1 MQVIL
6 LERIERLGQMG
17 DEVKVKAGYARN
29 FLLPQKKALRA
40 TESNRKHFES
50 QKVQLEGTNLKK
62 REEAEAV
69 AKKLDGFDL
78 LMIRQAGETGHLYG
92 SVSGRDIVETLGE
105 QGFTIAR
112 QQVQL
117 GHAIKVLGIYDCR
130 IALHPE
136 VIVSIKINV
145 AKTEE
150 EARSQVAAAKADEQ
164 EAAEDALEA
173 KKAKK
178 KAKADE
184 AEAATEAATEGA
196 AEAEGSGEE
205 GQEPATEEA
214 TEEAPEQ
221 TEEEKTD

>member
-1 MQVIL
+1 
-6 LERIERLGQMG
+6 
-17 DEVKVKAGYARN
+17 
-29 FLLPQKKALRA
+29 
-40 TESNRKHFES
+40 
-50 QKVQLEGTNLKK
+50 
-62 REEAEAV
+62 
-69 AKKLDGFDL
+69 
-78 LMIRQAGETGHLYG
+78 ETGHLYG

-105 QGFTIAR
+105 QGFTVAR

-136 VIVSIKINV
+136 VIISIKINV

-150 EARSQVAAAKADEQ
+150 EARSQVAAAKVEEQ

-184 AEAATEAATEGA
+184 AEAATEDATEAATDKEA
-196 AEAEGSGEE
+196 AEAEGTGEE
-205 GQEPATEEA
+205 TKEQAAEQ
-214 TEEAPEQ
+214 AP
-221 TEEEKTD
+221 EEKTD

>member
-1 MQVIL
+1 
-6 LERIERLGQMG
+6 
-17 DEVKVKAGYARN
+17 
-29 FLLPQKKALRA
+29 A

-78 LMIRQAGETGHLYG
+78 LMIRQSGETGHLYG

-105 QGFTIAR
+105 QGFTVAR

-136 VIVSIKINV
+136 VIISIKINV

-150 EARSQVAAAKADEQ
+150 EARSQVAAAKVEEQ

-184 AEAATEAATEGA
+184 AEAATEDATEAATDKEA
-196 AEAEGSGEE
+196 AEAEGTGEE
-205 GQEPATEEA
+205 TKEQAAEQ
-214 TEEAPEQ
+214 AP
-221 TEEEKTD
+221 EEKTD

>member
-50 QKVQLEGTNLKK
+50 QKVQLEGINLKK
-62 REEAEAV
+62 RDEAESV

-92 SVSGRDIVETLGE
+92 SVSARDIVETLDE
-105 QGFTIAR
+105 EGFTLTR
-112 QQVQL
+112 QQIQL
-117 GHAIKVLGIYDCR
+117 GHAIKTLGIYDCR

-136 VIVSIKINV
+136 VIISIKINV

-150 EARSQVAAAKADEQ
+150 EAKAQVAAAQADE
-164 EAAEDALEA
+164 ESAAADALEA

-178 KAKADE
+178 KAKA
-184 AEAATEAATEGA
+184 AEAAEAADA
-196 AEAEGSGEE
+196 AEAEEAT
-205 GQEPATEEA
+205 GQDAEPAAEE
-214 TEEAPEQ
+214 TK
-221 TEEEKTD
+221 EEKAE

>member
-40 TESNRKHFES
+40 TKSNRKHFES

-105 QGFTIAR
+105 QGFTLTR
-112 QQVQL
+112 QQIQL
-117 GHAIKVLGIYDCR
+117 VHAIKVLGIYDCR

-136 VIVSIKINV
+136 VIISIKINV

-150 EARSQVAAAKADEQ
+150 EARSQVAEAKADEQ
-164 EAAEDALEA
+164 HAAEDALEA

-184 AEAATEAATEGA
+184 AGAATEAEET
-196 AEAEGSGEE
+196 GEE
-205 GQEPATEEA
+205 SQEPATEET
-214 TEEAPEQ
+214 TEETTEQAPEQ
-221 TEEEKTD
+221 AEEEKTD